1 MAKVYQQKA
10 RKEYKCS
17 KCGCTIHPGE
27 TYFKSQPYGRSEII
41 RCKDHRP
48 ERSELTGSEYY
59 SWLWDLQDHLSDRY
73 DLRSEEAK
81 DEIYSELENMRDDLQ
96 GRLDNMPDSLQYGS
110 TGELLQDRIDSLDSA
125 MSDLGN
131 LDYPVLSD
139 YQNDDDESDEDED
152 EGEDDT
158 DPETSPANVESE
170 ETEDDGSDNE
180 EYQSALDEWES
191 AIEEAISN
199 IE

>member
-1 MAKVYQQKA
+1 MARVYEQKA

-17 KCGCTIHPGE
+17 RCGCTIHPGDM
-27 TYFKSQPYGRSEII
+27 YYMSQPMNRGKII

-59 SWLWDLQDHLSDRY
+59 SWLWDLQDHLSERY

-96 GRLDNMPDSLQYGS
+96 GRLDNMPESLQDAP
-110 TGELLQDRIDSLDSA
+110 TGEMLQDRISSLDDA
-125 MSDLGN
+125 MSELDN
-131 LDYPVLSD
+131 LDYPDIED
-139 YQNDDDESDEDED
+139 YKNDDEDNI
-152 EGEDDT
+152 DD
-158 DPETSPANVESE
+158 DPETSPTPVESE
-170 ETEDDGSDNE
+170 DETEDEEENE
-180 EYQSALDEWES
+180 EYQNALDEWES